1 MKKINLITAL
11 LLAFVFVFTAC
22 EAIDNESG
30 TSVSP
35 SESGGAQTSVL
46 PESEPEVSE
55 PEVSEPEVSEP
66 EVSEPE
72 VSDEVSQPY
81 REDVTMGIVVEGD
94 AYTQAQLDEWVQKY
108 IDEAKKTPSVYGDD
122 CKYNVIFFPESG
134 ALCETHF
141 ADQYLTFEKEEEYKK
156 LFHHT
161 EAYNLAEMLEYYG
174 ISWEDYIGFYVGNE
188 YDRMMC
194 LGKHADKLG
203 TPNVK
208 DGIPPYAS
216 SPHLFNSGWAEEEF
230 WKHEDFYLEGYE
242 PGEFED
248 YYTYIPV
255 EERGGLMRRA
265 YIIDGSY
272 IEKIGWEAFNEWLDK
287 TEDKEQTIW
296 NFIEEFG
303 NIGDP
308 YESAPYKYVC
318 YGLTEET
325 RELYYTVHPLN
336 KEE

>member
-35 SESGGAQTSVL
+35 NESGMAQTSVL
-46 PESEPEVSE
+46 PE
-55 PEVSEPEVSEP
+55 SEP

-81 REDVTMGIVVEGD
+81 REDVTLGIVVEGD
-94 AYTQAQLDEWVQKY
+94 AYTQAQLDEWVDMFVDGAKEGYSKY
-108 IDEAKKTPSVYGDD
+108 GYNS
-122 CKYNVIFFPESG
+122 KYNVTFFPERDTII
-134 ALCETHF
+134 EQRF
-141 ADQYLTFEKEEEYKK
+141 AEQYLTLEKLDEYEN
-156 LFHHT
+156 LFKGT
-161 EAYNLAEMLEYYG
+161 EAFNLAELLEYYG
-174 ISWEDYIGFYVGNE
+174 ISWDEYIGFYVGTE
-188 YDRMMC
+188 YDRIMS
-194 LGKHADKLG
+194 LG
-203 TPNVK
+203 TCAGNLGTGESK
-208 DGIPPYAS
+208 DDFPPYAAYH
-216 SPHLFNSGWAEEEF
+216 HLFNSGWAEEEF

-265 YIIDGSY
+265 YIIDGRY
-272 IEKIGWEAFNEWLDK
+272 IEKIGREAFNEWLDK
-287 TEDKEQTIW
+287 TEDKDQTIW
-296 NFIEEFG
+296 NFIYEFG
-303 NIGDP
+303 YVENLYKPD
-308 YESAPYKYVC
+308 APEKYVDW
-318 YGLTEET
+318 GTDEES
-325 RELYYTVHPLN
+325 RKLYFTVHPLN